1 LATPLHMIS
10 GSENQAIHY
19 PMHNMWTGSGVNP
32 YSMYNPGSMMAYG
45 NQTSRLDASSML
57 MQSPHLPVSAS
68 HVSSP
73 GLSRM
78 QHKAGHTGSHA
89 TPPGLHG
96 GATSLRVDDHLFSAA
111 QHTLQSQR
119 NFDMQHGYPGWTK
132 SSRGA
137 AVPNH
142 SQRHIPRQPSGL
154 RESASTAHRGYPVY
168 PYANNRQCAA
178 DFTNAV
184 SYRHPGPERLTRVA
198 SVPGRRESLTLRSKK
213 SLPAK
218 IIEEEED
225 GQRSYYST
233 KTKERH
239 DSADN
244 NVPCSKLGVSRIS
257 SPTLSPSFLHS
268 LGILGTAQAG
278 AADIGGS
285 ELGSLATAFLSKP
298 YHQEGLLKLTVSTS
312 SSSTT
317 VVARETFM
325 PEDEPASSMM
335 NRSRRHYVLESQPDN
350 ERAG

>member
-1 LATPLHMIS
+1 
-10 GSENQAIHY
+10 
-19 PMHNMWTGSGVNP
+19 
-32 YSMYNPGSMMAYG
+32 
-45 NQTSRLDASSML
+45 
-57 MQSPHLPVSAS
+57 
-68 HVSSP
+68 
-73 GLSRM
+73 
-78 QHKAGHTGSHA
+78 
-89 TPPGLHG
+89 
-96 GATSLRVDDHLFSAA
+96 
-111 QHTLQSQR
+111 
-119 NFDMQHGYPGWTK
+119 
-132 SSRGA
+132 
-137 AVPNH
+137 
-142 SQRHIPRQPSGL
+142 
-154 RESASTAHRGYPVY
+154 
-168 PYANNRQCAA
+168 
-178 DFTNAV
+178 
-184 SYRHPGPERLTRVA
+184 VA